1 MKTDPQFDV
10 KWNGKL
16 KKVMYLNLYVV
27 AKPYVKAVVKK
38 QINEIATMMHTAYL
52 RDKDGNPIGSGWKI
66 QSIE

>member
-38 QINEIATMMHTAYL
+38 QINEIATMMHTPYL
-52 RDKDGNPIGSGWKI
+52 NDKDGKPIGSGWKI